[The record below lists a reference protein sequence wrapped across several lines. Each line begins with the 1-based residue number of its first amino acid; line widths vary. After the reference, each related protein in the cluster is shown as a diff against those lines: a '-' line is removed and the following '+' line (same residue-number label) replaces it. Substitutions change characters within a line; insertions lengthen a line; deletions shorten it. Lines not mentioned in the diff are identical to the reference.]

1 MRFPGKLAIAVVLVL
16 VFSVV
21 ALLVVQAQTP
31 NKPAQFL
38 QIQVTTVKAT
48 SVNDYEDFLK
58 KLNAARDKTAG
69 APAALM
75 YGVNLGG
82 PAFTYYAFT
91 TFEKFADREK
101 FPNGRA
107 MLTKVYGEAEANRLL
122 KNEFDAITQ
131 RRTEIFAYQADQ
143 STNPK
148 PNEPAAQFLTL
159 QRNELIPEMNGQY
172 ANLMRKIKIAEE
184 KAGDKRTIIRR
195 TSAYGTGFTSI
206 AITYLSKL
214 SDRDLQNPNGGEAL
228 RKAFG
233 DAEAAQLQPIG
244 NRSIRNRQTLFLNYR
259 PDLSHPKGTVSS
271 SN

>member
-1 MRFPGKLAIAVVLVL
+1 MLCRQLYGYSRFFWMGFHGLPSTSALESRQLKNNYNPRPLLHRKGESMRFPGKLAIAVVLVL

-48 SVNDYEDFLK
+48 AVNDYEDFLK

-82 PAFTYYAFT
+82 PAFTYYALT

-122 KNEFDAITQ
+122 KNEFDANTQ
-131 RRTEIFAYQADQ
+131 RRT
-143 STNPK
+143 
-148 PNEPAAQFLTL
+148 
-159 QRNELIPEMNGQY
+159 
-172 ANLMRKIKIAEE
+172 
-184 KAGDKRTIIRR
+184 
-195 TSAYGTGFTSI
+195 
-206 AITYLSKL
+206 
-214 SDRDLQNPNGGEAL
+214 
-228 RKAFG
+228 
-233 DAEAAQLQPIG
+233 
-244 NRSIRNRQTLFLNYR
+244 
-259 PDLSHPKGTVSS
+259 
-271 SN
+271 

>member
-48 SVNDYEDFLK
+48 AVNDYEDFLK

-82 PAFTYYAFT
+82 PAFTYYALT

-122 KNEFDAITQ
+122 KNSAAYRDIRLPGRSEHESQTQ
-131 RRTEIFAYQADQ
+131 RSPGAV
-143 STNPK
+143 
-148 PNEPAAQFLTL
+148 
-159 QRNELIPEMNGQY
+159 
-172 ANLMRKIKIAEE
+172 
-184 KAGDKRTIIRR
+184 
-195 TSAYGTGFTSI
+195 
-206 AITYLSKL
+206 
-214 SDRDLQNPNGGEAL
+214 
-228 RKAFG
+228 
-233 DAEAAQLQPIG
+233 
-244 NRSIRNRQTLFLNYR
+244 
-259 PDLSHPKGTVSS
+259 PDLAAK
-271 SN
+271 

>member
-1 MRFPGKLAIAVVLVL
+1 MRIARTLAISVVLVL
-16 VFSVV
+16 ACSLM
-21 ALLVVQAQTP
+21 AQGQAQ
-31 NKPAQFL
+31 NKPPQFL
-38 QIQVTTVKAT
+38 QIQVTTIKAT
-48 SVNDYEDFLK
+48 AQTDYEDFLK
-58 KLNAARDKTAG
+58 KLNAARDKTPG
-69 APAALM
+69 APAVLM

-101 FPNGRA
+101 FPNGRD
-107 MLTKVYGEAEANRLL
+107 MLTKVYGQAEANRLL
-122 KNEFDAITQ
+122 KTEFDAITQ
-131 RRTEIFAYQADQ
+131 RRTEIFNYQADQ

-148 PNEPAAQFLTL
+148 LNDPPAQFLSL

-172 ANLMRKIKIAEE
+172 ANLMRKIKIAQE

-206 AITYLSKL
+206 ATTYHSKL
-214 SDRDLQNPNGGEAL
+214 SDRDQPNPNGGEAL

-233 DAEAAQLQPIG
+233 DAEAAQLQPSG
-244 NRSIRNRQTLFLNYR
+244 DRSIRNRQTLFLNYR
-259 PDLSHPKGTVSS
+259 ADLSHPKATASS